1 MLSPCKEVL
10 TTPRLCTPAGHPP
23 SRHACR
29 LTLSDCC
36 GTDDVTLD
44 DAVEQPDE
52 EEEGGAQNSQE
63 EKAVKRKRTVEDE
76 VCLPQSRLHAHRNA
90 PPKVKVLGAG
100 GGLAGWCHRRFRR

>member
-1 MLSPCKEVL
+1 MQGGVALHACRP
-10 TTPRLCTPAGHPP
+10 PP

-52 EEEGGAQNSQE
+52 EEEGGVQNSQE

>member
-1 MLSPCKEVL
+1 MQGGVALHDPPSLHACRP
-10 TTPRLCTPAGHPP
+10 PP

-52 EEEGGAQNSQE
+52 EEEGGVQNSQE